1 MRRFLLTLLLVGST
15 AGTAPAQSRELVMLQ
30 GDVVKLSSQVEALQK
45 TLDERNDVFL
55 RLIEQVVDQVATLS
69 ETVGQAN
76 GTSDDVRLAN
86 EALSG
91 EMRIQVSG
99 LRSDL
104 DQISQNIRELGI
116 RLDTISSQLTSA
128 NTTRTNLAP
137 PTTDRFF
144 QAQGDFATGN
154 YDLARR
160 GFRDVIQ
167 ESPNS
172 PMAADAQLQV
182 ANSYYAETEYQRA
195 IVEYDVLLQN
205 YPDND
210 KKAEALYKKGL
221 AYSNLN
227 QPQDALTYFRQVVDE
242 YPASRAASQAQ
253 DRILEFGTVS
263 P

>member
-1 MRRFLLTLLLVGST
+1 MRRMLLAVLFAGFTV
-15 AGTAPAQSRELVMLQ
+15 GTAPAQSRELVMLQ
-30 GDVVKLSSQVEALQK
+30 GDVVKLSNQVEALQRS
-45 TLDERNDVFL
+45 LDERNDVFL

-69 ETVGQAN
+69 DTVGQVN

-86 EALSG
+86 ETLSG
-91 EMRIQVSG
+91 EMRLQISG

-104 DQISQNIRELGI
+104 NQINQNIRELQI
-116 RLDTISSQLTSA
+116 RLDTISSQLTAA
-128 NTTRTNLAP
+128 NTTRTNLAAP
-137 PTTDRFF
+137 TDRFF

-154 YDLARR
+154 YELARR
-160 GFRDVIQ
+160 AFRDVIQ
-167 ESPNS
+167 QSPGS
-172 PMAADAQLQV
+172 PMAAESQLYI
-182 ANSYYAETEYQRA
+182 ANSYYSEAAYPQA

-227 QPQDALTYFRQVVDE
+227 QPQAALTYFRQVVEE
-242 YPASRAASQAQ
+242 YPGSREASLAQ